1 MGSVRTVEAQSRQ
14 IQQDLSEAEQAKD
27 GAQVVFLRELVLLLG
42 QKQLLLLEED
52 LVYLRAKAA
61 GIEIPDVEAE
71 LVNDSP
77 GTPLVNNLAFA
88 EGSCRSPGVGR

>member
-61 GIEIPDVEAE
+61 GQF
-71 LVNDSP
+71 LH
-77 GTPLVNNLAFA
+77 L
-88 EGSCRSPGVGR
+88 GVPAQC